1 MDKKIFFILGLLLIG
16 CANNQPVI
24 YAGPTGGD
32 RSASDAAAAECGRL
46 ADAAGAS
53 RYGGQVGEVAKGSV
67 RGAATGAAAGAIG
80 GAIAGNIGKARASAP
95 QPAQRCIWSRDYFCR
110 KRPTRL
116 IGPMSNAA
124 WLTRAFRL
132 WAGNSHAQQC

>member
-1 MDKKIFFILGLLLIG
+1 MGKKLLLTLGLFIAG

-53 RYGGQVGEVAKGSV
+53 RYGGHVGEVAKGSV

-80 GAIAGNIGKARASAP
+80 GAIAGNIGQGAGIGAATGAAVHLVQRLFLPEAPNPAYRAYVE
-95 QPAQRCIWSRDYFCR
+95 RCLADKGFQTVGW
-110 KRPTRL
+110 K
-116 IGPMSNAA
+116 
-124 WLTRAFRL
+124 
-132 WAGNSHAQQC
+132 